1 VAWQGPISSSIVL
14 PLAASLLV
22 AVPVFLQAPWVRTAP
37 MQAALFTAPLLALAV
52 LLERSEHEVWQ
63 PLGSLLVGFC
73 GSWLGGTLFWG
84 WCRLH
89 PIWHLPIEAFALP
102 LAVAGLGT
110 RWKWAGAFYLS
121 ALLGTAATD
130 GVMAVTGLMGLWPD
144 VLAAPLSDIPLM
156 LRGAAEQAL
165 QPFPLIVIGLIGS
178 LLVAIS
184 RRMWRRGG
192 PWHVASATLG
202 TTLVVDG
209 FFLMACLLAPQ
220 LSGMI

>member
-1 VAWQGPISSSIVL
+1 
-14 PLAASLLV
+14 
-22 AVPVFLQAPWVRTAP
+22 
-37 MQAALFTAPLLALAV
+37 MQAALFTAPLLALAI
-52 LLERSEHEVWQ
+52 LLERTEHELWQ
-63 PLGSLLVGFC
+63 PLGALLVGFC

-130 GVMAVTGLMGLWPD
+130 GVMAVTGLMHLWPE
-144 VLAAPLSDIPLM
+144 VLAASPSEIPLM
-156 LRGAAEQAL
+156 LRGAAERAL
-165 QPFPLIVIGLIGS
+165 QPLPLGVIALVGS
-178 LLVAIS
+178 LLLAIS
-184 RRMWRRGG
+184 RRMWKRGG
-192 PWHVASATLG
+192 AWQVASAALG

-209 FFLMACLLAPQ
+209 FFLMAALLAPQ
-220 LSGMI
+220 LSGVV